1 MLKSHAPRLLTVALA
16 GALIVTLGLLAPAD
30 TAWAVD
36 NQATGSI
43 AGSMADLTA
52 SNTFVLTASTLALVK
67 AAFLSDGTALTTGV
81 TVPKGTYV
89 KFLIYIDNSAGV
101 AADSV
106 SLQDSLA
113 TAFAYQ
119 AGTIKVDASQNTG
132 ASAANIYT
140 AANAAAAM
148 TDAISGVDVV
158 GVTGVK
164 VTAGETAGNAKV
176 SIPAGKVWAML
187 FTVRVQ

>member
-1 MLKSHAPRLLTVALA
+1 M
-16 GALIVTLGLLAPAD
+16 IVTLGLLAPAG
-30 TAWAVD
+30 TAWAID
-36 NQATGSI
+36 NQATGNI
-43 AGSMADLTA
+43 AGAVADLTA
-52 SNTFVLTASTLALVK
+52 SNTFVMTASTLALVK
-67 AAFLSDGTALTTGV
+67 AAFLTDGTALTSGV
-81 TVPKGTYV
+81 SVPKGTYV
-89 KFLIYIDNSAGV
+89 KFLIYVDNSSGV

-119 AGTIKVDASQNTG
+119 PGTIKVDESQNTG
-132 ASAANIYT
+132 ASVANIYA
-140 AANAAAAM
+140 AANAATPL
-148 TDAISGVDVV
+148 TDAVSGADVV

-164 VTAGETAGNAKV
+164 VTAGQTAGNAKL